1 MSARTAVLAVVGLV
15 AGAGSFALA
24 RVGGEHL
31 AALDAAVP
39 HGLAIPDGMVWV
51 PGGRTRIGDDAVPGE
66 GPSFLADV
74 RPFLMDAAPVTVGE
88 FRRFVAA
95 TGHVTAAEREGGGVY
110 DERTDAWAIV
120 RGAVWHHPSGPD
132 APAAAADHPVTQVSW
147 HDAVAY
153 ARWAGKRLPTEVEWE
168 HAARGGVNR
177 RARYAWGDSLRTG
190 AVHHANTWQPAS
202 QAGHA
207 PSGDGW
213 RRTSP
218 VGSFG
223 RTTLGLADMGGNV
236 WEWTASPLRPYD
248 RRDEPDVAADSA
260 ARVTRG
266 GSFLCREDFCHG
278 YRVSARSGTA
288 PGTAL
293 VHTGFRLVR
302 DVPAPAAGAR

>member
-1 MSARTAVLAVVGLV
+1 MSARTALLAAVGV
-15 AGAGSFALA
+15 AAGAGLFALT

-31 AALDAAVP
+31 VARDAAVP
-39 HGLAIPDGMVWV
+39 HSLAIPDGMVWV

-66 GPSFLADV
+66 GPSFVADV
-74 RPFLMDAAPVTVGE
+74 RPFLMDAAPVTVAE
-88 FRRFVAA
+88 FRRFVEA

-120 RGAVWHHPSGPD
+120 PGATWHHPFGPGE
-132 APAAAADHPVTQVSW
+132 PAAADDHPVTQVSW
-147 HDAVAY
+147 HDAAAY

-168 HAARGGVNR
+168 HAARGGVDR
-177 RARYAWGDSLRTG
+177 RARYAWGDSLHTG
-190 AVHHANTWQPAS
+190 GTHHANTWQPA
-202 QAGHA
+202 AHDGRA
-207 PSGDGW
+207 DRGDGW

-218 VGSFG
+218 IGRFG
-223 RTTLGLADMGGNV
+223 RTPLGLADMGGNV
-236 WEWTASPLRPYD
+236 WQWTASPLRPYD
-248 RRDEPDVAADSA
+248 LRDEPDVASDSV

-302 DVPAPAAGAR
+302 DVPAASRRAP